1 MSAPVSELEAHQI
14 LFKGQ
19 SNVAQMA
26 KTLGVPLADL
36 QASFR
41 AYVAANPVDESIWQG
56 DIELGWPWA

>member
-26 KTLGVPLADL
+26 KALGVPLADL

-41 AYVAANPVDESIWQG
+41 AYVRANPVDESIWQG